1 MSRASG
7 HPRVELCI
15 PVSVFAEIVSLCL
28 QGEQNS
34 EREGKFCIEDLY
46 TLIGFWQG
54 LDIVVLRPNKAVAVA
69 CYNLYMDESVRDSRL
84 SPTDLVHLG
93 YAMAYD
99 LDYLITTDK
108 TLRKY
113 RIPDAFP
120 LVVIH
125 PKNVDEIFS

>member
-1 MSRASG
+1 
-7 HPRVELCI
+7 VELCI

-28 QGEQNS
+28 QGEQNG
-34 EREGKFCIEDLY
+34 EREGKFFIEDLY
-46 TLIGFWQG
+46 KLIGFWQG

-113 RIPDAFP
+113 KIPDAFP

-125 PKNVDEIFS
+125 PKSLDEIFS